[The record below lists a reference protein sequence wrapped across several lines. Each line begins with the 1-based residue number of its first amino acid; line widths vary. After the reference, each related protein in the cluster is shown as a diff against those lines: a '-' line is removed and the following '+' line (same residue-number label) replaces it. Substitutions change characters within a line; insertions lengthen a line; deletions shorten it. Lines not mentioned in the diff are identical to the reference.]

1 MTGMGA
7 APIMAERGSRF
18 GCLLLRMRTRGSVD
32 APTADELDTA
42 PALAS
47 RGLRLVERSSTQP
60 LAGICQRI
68 LVNPCEALRGRSL
81 KRSNAS
87 ESERII
93 RQ

>member
-1 MTGMGA
+1 MSMSLLAVGLCEHDQ
-7 APIMAERGSRF
+7 IISDD
-18 GCLLLRMRTRGSVD
+18 CL
-32 APTADELDTA
+32 A
-42 PALAS
+42 
-47 RGLRLVERSSTQP
+47 GLRLVERSSTQP